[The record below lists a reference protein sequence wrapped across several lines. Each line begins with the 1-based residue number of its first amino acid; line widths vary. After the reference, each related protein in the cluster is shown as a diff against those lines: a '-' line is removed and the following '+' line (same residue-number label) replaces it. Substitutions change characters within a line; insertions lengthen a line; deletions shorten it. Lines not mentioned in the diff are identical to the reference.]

1 MIYFF
6 DSVRCET
13 SNRKYLLEFIK
24 RKSEG
29 SVENAG
35 YRLGYISG
43 YSKKTSLS
51 RLLIKLIKSISNLNN
66 KQPKLRKFTWV

>member
-1 MIYFF
+1 MVCFF
-6 DSVRCET
+6 DSLIRCET

-43 YSKKTSLS
+43 YSKKTQ
-51 RLLIKLIKSISNLNN
+51 LIKIADKADKVDQQF
-66 KQPKLRKFTWV
+66 KQ

>member
-24 RKSEG
+24 RKSER

-43 YSKKTSLS
+43 YSKKTQ
-51 RLLIKLIKSISNLNN
+51 LIKIADKADKVDQQF
-66 KQPKLRKFTWV
+66 KQ